1 MREVGIIIPSYRREK
16 ELFQLLKSLN
26 KLNYSKKKLII
37 YIVIDGFKILNKNIL
52 KVSKF
57 KTVTLFNERNMGPSF
72 SRNKALRR
80 SKTKYIWFLDSDAL
94 ILKKNTLNK
103 MIEYLN
109 KYNIDG
115 VTGYAEKFNSVYKVH
130 TSNFYNN
137 LINLEMF
144 TNLKEFRT
152 KINNFFSQT
161 SLFVDKQKFV
171 KKFGWY
177 DNKLRIKEDEELVNR
192 VNKKF
197 RNFLIKKDTLVRH
210 CPNLIAKNTVIQH
223 IFNVI
228 KTRQDVVKKNKR
240 NPILFIWYDTLMVL
254 DFLFKRIFHGKNFT
268 SRRVSLMKK
277 DFNLSEV
284 VKSAVALFKFYLGI
298 KIIS

>member
-1 MREVGIIIPSYRREK
+1 MRDVGIIIPAYRREK

-26 KLNYSKKKLII
+26 KLNYSKKKLLI
-37 YIVIDGFKILNKNIL
+37 YIVIDGFKILNKKIL
-52 KVSKF
+52 DVSKF
-57 KTVTLFNERNMGPSF
+57 KTIILFNEKNRGPSF
-72 SRNKALRR
+72 SRNKALKQ
-80 SKTKYIWFLDSDAL
+80 SKTRYIWFLDSDAL
-94 ILKKNTLNK
+94 ILGKNTLNK
-103 MIEYLN
+103 MIKYLN

-144 TNLKEFRT
+144 TDLKEFKT

-161 SLFVDKQKFV
+161 SLFVDK
-171 KKFGWY
+171 KKFISKFGLY
-177 DNKLRIKEDEELVNR
+177 DNRLRIKEDEELVNR

-197 RNFLIKKDTLVRH
+197 RSFLIKKDTLVRH
-210 CPNLIAKNTVIQH
+210 CPNLIAKDTVIQH

-228 KTRQDVVKKNKR
+228 KTRQYVVKKNKR
-240 NPILFIWYDTLMVL
+240 NPILFIWHDTLMVL
-254 DFLFKRIFHGKNFT
+254 DFLFKRIFYGKNFT

-277 DFNLSEV
+277 DFNLNEV
-284 VKSAVALFKFYLGI
+284 IRSAIALFKFYLGI